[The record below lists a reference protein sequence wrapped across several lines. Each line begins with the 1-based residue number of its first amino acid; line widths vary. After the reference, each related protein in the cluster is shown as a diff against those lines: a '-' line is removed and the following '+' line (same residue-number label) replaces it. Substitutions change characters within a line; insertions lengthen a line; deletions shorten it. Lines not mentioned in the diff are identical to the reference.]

1 MSRRGSLFFASRR
14 GLFCLGLAV
23 FMLASCSS
31 PPRNFIILCAGDS
44 LTELGYPSYLAKL
57 LTRSG
62 VRARVRNYG
71 RSGFTS
77 GEYLRFL
84 EARRNSLEAEQPDF
98 ILLQLGTNDVR
109 LDGDHTPAAAFESN
123 MRRIIGIFSDF
134 RTRWGGRPLILL
146 ASIPPVPE
154 TTGFPFSP
162 ESSVRV
168 REEINPFLNRL
179 SAELRL
185 PLVDNFILFRES
197 PGLLR
202 DVHPTG
208 EGYQRM
214 AANWYDGLKPF
225 LVR

>member
-1 MSRRGSLFFASRR
+1 MDRRQAMLF
-14 GLFCLGLAV
+14 LAV
-23 FMLASCSS
+23 LMLAACSS
-31 PPRNFIILCAGDS
+31 RPRSFIILCAGDS
-44 LTELGYPSYLAKL
+44 LTEQGYPSHLEKL
-57 LTRSG
+57 LAQSG

-84 EARRNSLEAEQPDF
+84 EARRTSLEVEQPDF
-98 ILLQLGTNDVR
+98 VLLQLGTNDVR
-109 LDGDHTPAAAFESN
+109 LDGDHTPAEVFENN

-134 RTRWGGRPLILL
+134 RTRWSRRPLILL

-154 TTGFPFSP
+154 ETGFPFSP
-162 ESSVRV
+162 ESSARV
-168 REEINPFLNRL
+168 REEINPVMKRL

-185 PLVDNFILFRES
+185 PLIDNFVLFRDR

-202 DVHPTG
+202 DVHPTE

-214 AANWYDGLKPF
+214 AANWYAGLKPF
-225 LVR
+225 LKH

>member
-1 MSRRGSLFFASRR
+1 MKGG
-14 GLFCLGLAV
+14 GLPGFVCLGLAV
-23 FMLASCSS
+23 LMLAACSS
-31 PPRNFIILCAGDS
+31 RPRNFIILCAGDS
-44 LTELGYPSYLAKL
+44 LTEQGYPSHLEKL
-57 LTRSG
+57 LAQSG

-84 EARRNSLEAEQPDF
+84 EGRRTSLEAEQPDF
-98 ILLQLGTNDVR
+98 VLLQLGTNDVR
-109 LDGDHTPAAAFESN
+109 LDGDHTPAEAFENN

-134 RTRWGGRPLILL
+134 RTRWGRRPLILL

-154 TTGFPFSP
+154 EIGFPFSP
-162 ESSVRV
+162 ESSARV

-185 PLVDNFILFRES
+185 PLIDNFVLFRDR

-202 DVHPTG
+202 DVHPTE
-208 EGYQRM
+208 EGYQRI
-214 AANWYDGLKPF
+214 AANWYAGLKPF
-225 LVR
+225 LKY